1 MTIGLIGK
9 KLGMTRIHDESGSVI
24 PVTVLQMGP
33 CPIIQVKNLEKDGY
47 RAVQLGFES
56 RPDRKVNKP
65 LTGHF
70 KRAGVS
76 PLRLI
81 REFRVDNLEGYEAGQ
96 TLDLSIFEPGEMVD
110 VTGISKGCGFAGPIK
125 RHNSSRGP
133 ETHGSRYHRRG
144 GSLGMS
150 ATPSHVF
157 KGRKGAGQ
165 MGNSRVTIQNLQVV
179 KLDPSQNLM
188 VVRGSVPGRNDGYV
202 MIRKSIKATGKTVP
216 VRKTENEKNSG

>member
-9 KLGMTRIHDESGSVI
+9 KLGMTRIHDESGSMI

-33 CPIIQVKNLEKDGY
+33 CPIIQVKDLEKDGY
-47 RAVQLGFES
+47 RAVQLGFEA
-56 RPDRKVNKP
+56 RPERKVNKP
-65 LTGHF
+65 LSGHF

-76 PLRLI
+76 PLRLV

-96 TLDLSIFEPGEMVD
+96 TLDLSIFEPGEKVD
-110 VTGISKGCGFAGPIK
+110 VTGISKGRGFTGPIK

-133 ETHGSRYHRRG
+133 ETHGSHYHRSG

-157 KGRKGAGQ
+157 KGRKAAGQ
-165 MGNSRVTIQNLQVV
+165 MGSGRVTVQNLEVV
-179 KLDPSQNLM
+179 KLDPAQNLM
-188 VVRGSVPGRNDGYV
+188 VVRGSVPGHNEGYV
-202 MIRKSIKATGKTVP
+202 MIRKSIKL
-216 VRKTENEKNSG
+216 VRKPNDGDK